1 MWSPC
6 RHLEGAI
13 IVGRLLAALGY
24 LGLTGAL
31 VPLAQPD
38 NLFVVRH
45 ARRGVVLHLLRV
57 ALIAPVLALALT
69 DPINGRSTA
78 TLLAF
83 ARDISLLV
91 LIGMPSPEIMAG
103 TSGLWILGSLVF
115 TWGLQF
121 LGMLLACSGLTADM
135 HAFLHAEWPN
145 YSGPDRR
152 GAGRRRNDG
161 GIVTV
166 TELEREYK
174 ESVVKLRENRLARV
188 RAADSVAASERQ
200 RGRSLAE
207 LQEEFDKANARRA
220 HMNTLLELGEVS
232 ERRWAES
239 TRQLDARL
247 RELATEIA
255 IHGARR
261 LAVAE
266 PDGRSWRDQPTDF
279 YAQVPLQTLAISAR
293 SGIPLFTYGNF
304 HLDEALVTGIL
315 SAFNSLS
322 EEVFGAQV
330 HKTQLAEGQV
340 LYFVHARHTVTMA
353 VFDED
358 PSPAQLRTLRD
369 LVDEFER
376 NNTQELTR
384 NSPDPARLSEIDI
397 PFSFVNSAAG

>member
-1 MWSPC
+1 M
-6 RHLEGAI
+6 
-13 IVGRLLAALGY
+13 VGRLLAALSY

-45 ARRGVVLHLLRV
+45 ARRGIIIHLLRV

-69 DPINGRSTA
+69 DPLTGRTPE

-83 ARDISLLV
+83 ARDLSLLV
-91 LIGMPSPEIMAG
+91 LIGTPSMEIIQG
-103 TSGLWILGSLVF
+103 TTGLWILGSLIV

-121 LGMLLACSGLTADM
+121 LGMLLACTGLTADM
-135 HAFLHAEWPN
+135 HAFLHADWPN

-152 GAGRRRNDG
+152 GRGRRRDDAPLQ
-161 GIVTV
+161 VS
-166 TELEREYK
+166 ELEREYK
-174 ESVVKLRENRLARV
+174 DSVAKLREDRLAR
-188 RAADSVAASERQ
+188 RRSADSVAASERQ

-207 LQEEFDKANARRA
+207 LQDEFDKANARRT
-220 HMNTLLELGEVS
+220 HLTKLLELGEIS
-232 ERRWAES
+232 ERRWKES
-239 TRQLDARL
+239 SRQLDERL
-247 RELATEIA
+247 SELATEIA

-261 LAVAE
+261 LVVAE
-266 PDGRSWRDQPTDF
+266 SDGRSWRDLPVEHEE
-279 YAQVPLQTLAISAR
+279 QVPLQTLAISAR

-340 LYFVHARHTVTMA
+340 LYFVHAPLTVTMA

-376 NNTQELTR
+376 LNTRELGR
-384 NSPDPARLSEIDI
+384 NAPDPARLRELDI
-397 PFSFVNSAAG
+397 PFSFVAVA

>member
-1 MWSPC
+1 M
-6 RHLEGAI
+6 
-13 IVGRLLAALGY
+13 VGRLLAALSY

-38 NLFVVRH
+38 NQFVVRH
-45 ARRGVVLHLLRV
+45 ARRGIFLHLLRV
-57 ALIAPVLALALT
+57 ALIAPPLALALT
-69 DPINGRSTA
+69 DPYTGRSSE

-83 ARDISLLV
+83 GRDLSLTV
-91 LIGMPSPEIMAG
+91 LIGVPSLEVFSG
-103 TSGLWILGSLVF
+103 TSGLWIVGALLL

-121 LGMLLACSGLTADM
+121 LGMLLASTGLTADF
-135 HAFLHAEWPN
+135 HAFFHADWPN

-152 GAGRRRNDG
+152 GRRRDDG
-161 GIVTV
+161 TRHPA
-166 TELEREYK
+166 ELEREYK
-174 ESVVKLRENRLARV
+174 ESVVRLRESRLAR
-188 RAADSVAASERQ
+188 RRRADSVAASERQ

-207 LQEEFDKANARRA
+207 LQDEFDTASAHRA
-220 HMNTLLELGEVS
+220 HLTKLLELGEIS
-232 ERRWAES
+232 ERRWSES
-239 TRQLDARL
+239 SRQLDERL
-247 RELATEIA
+247 RELGTEIA

-266 PDGRSWRDQPTDF
+266 PDGRSWRDLPTDLA
-279 YAQVPLQTLAISAR
+279 AQVPLQTLALSAR
-293 SGIPLFTYGNF
+293 SGVPLFTYGNF

-340 LYFVHARHTVTMA
+340 LYFVHARLTVTMA

-358 PSPAQLRTLRD
+358 PSPVQLRTLRD

-376 NNTQELTR
+376 INSRELAR
-384 NSPDPARLSEIDI
+384 NAPDPARLREIAI
-397 PFSFVNSAAG
+397 PFSFVAVA

>member
-1 MWSPC
+1 M
-6 RHLEGAI
+6 AI
-13 IVGRLLAALGY
+13 LGRLLAALGY

-38 NLFVVRH
+38 NPFVVRH
-45 ARRGVVLHLLRV
+45 ARRGVMIHLLRV
-57 ALIAPVLALALT
+57 MAIAPVLAIVLT
-69 DPINGRSTA
+69 DPINGRTTE
-78 TLLAF
+78 TLLLF
-83 ARDISLLV
+83 ARDLSLLV
-91 LIGMPSPEIMAG
+91 LIGSPSPDVLSG
-103 TSGLWILGSLVF
+103 TSGIWILCALIF

-121 LGMLLACSGLTADM
+121 LGMILACSGLTADLS
-135 HAFLHAEWPN
+135 AFLHADWPN
-145 YSGPDRR
+145 YSGDDRR
-152 GAGRRRNDG
+152 ALSGRRREDHSVAKVTDG
-161 GIVTV
+161 
-166 TELEREYK
+166 EREYK
-174 ESVVKLRENRLARV
+174 EAVVKLRDDRLARV

-200 RGRSLAE
+200 RGRSLTE
-207 LQEEFDKANARRA
+207 LQEEFDKANARRS
-220 HMNTLLELGEVS
+220 HLNKLLELGEVS

-239 TRQLDARL
+239 TKQLDSRL

-266 PDGRSWRDQPTDF
+266 PDGRSWRDLPTDV
-279 YAQVPLQTLAISAR
+279 YAQVPLQTLALSAR

-340 LYFVHARHTVTMA
+340 LYFVHARQTVTMA

-376 NNTQELTR
+376 INAQELTR
-384 NSPDPARLSEIDI
+384 NSPDPARMTEIDI
-397 PFSFVNSAAG
+397 PFSFVTRAAG